1 MKTNEFAKISH
12 IVQTLTSSYQE
23 VRERCGYSDKSWNC
37 RTIDSMARPFLK
49 GYFTLAI
56 VGKVSSGKSTFI
68 NALLGCKDLLPTGHN
83 QTTCGITYIEYG
95 ESPEITITFGDNSVK
110 TIRDDIK
117 GKVKSCVAIPEMFHN
132 LPVNNIDEMILGGY
146 DFDEIWSCHEDIEAN
161 TDCAPIDKSLLQVY
175 VENRKLE
182 DIAVEV
188 HIKYPFNEELKG
200 WRVVDTPGIGA
211 IGGIETRTLNLLDKT
226 NTDGLREIDA
236 IIFLQDGSDTLDES
250 VTKKFVK
257 KQLSNFTKT
266 DRDRLFFVLTHSA
279 STDFINYK
287 DNKLD
292 FVSQNYGDKI
302 KVLTYADSLLYTF
315 LNAAKDLDLKC
326 YDDFPMFEGWQAK
339 EWVNV
344 LGILDQAKRSLRLKG
359 DSVNNGTM
367 LRILNEWSHFD
378 ELKNEINQFAKK
390 EKEKTLCGI
399 FKLIL
404 SDYSGFIRKLEED
417 KDTIDGEMTAINSK
431 IDAVNKKRNEYNRI
445 AQEADYLITIDKI
458 KEAISFIDE
467 RLHNIGNLPD
477 IDSVRAALTNM
488 FDEVK
493 IKEKNI
499 FFDLKKQFSDI
510 LKNFESKELFL
521 EPIDFTAIE
530 YEAMVHSQEKY
541 VISESRVIHKC
552 CESDV
557 IIPARYGN
565 RINYEKKLK
574 EFKVIAIKRARKD
587 RDKVERQIKEKADN
601 LKTLINE
608 EVDNKL
614 KEELSHLENLKTQ
627 LSRKEE
633 FKAEKD
639 ACMAET
645 SKASK
650 ELIKIAE
657 EYGCEL

>member
-1 MKTNEFAKISH
+1 M
-12 IVQTLTSSYQE
+12 
-23 VRERCGYSDKSWNC
+23 
-37 RTIDSMARPFLK
+37 
-49 GYFTLAI
+49 
-56 VGKVSSGKSTFI
+56 
-68 NALLGCKDLLPTGHN
+68 
-83 QTTCGITYIEYG
+83 
-95 ESPEITITFGDNSVK
+95 
-110 TIRDDIK
+110 
-117 GKVKSCVAIPEMFHN
+117 
-132 LPVNNIDEMILGGY
+132 
-146 DFDEIWSCHEDIEAN
+146 
-161 TDCAPIDKSLLQVY
+161 
-175 VENRKLE
+175 
-182 DIAVEV
+182 
-188 HIKYPFNEELKG
+188 
-200 WRVVDTPGIGA
+200 
-211 IGGIETRTLNLLDKT
+211 
-226 NTDGLREIDA
+226 
-236 IIFLQDGSDTLDES
+236 
-250 VTKKFVK
+250 
-257 KQLSNFTKT
+257 
-266 DRDRLFFVLTHSA
+266 
-279 STDFINYK
+279 
-287 DNKLD
+287 
-292 FVSQNYGDKI
+292 
-302 KVLTYADSLLYTF
+302 LTYADSLLYTF

-326 YDDFPMFEGWQAK
+326 YDDFPMFEGWQTK

-417 KDTIDGEMTAINSK
+417 KDTIDGEMAAINSK

-445 AQEADYLITIDKI
+445 AQEADYLITIEKI

-645 SKASK
+645 CKASK